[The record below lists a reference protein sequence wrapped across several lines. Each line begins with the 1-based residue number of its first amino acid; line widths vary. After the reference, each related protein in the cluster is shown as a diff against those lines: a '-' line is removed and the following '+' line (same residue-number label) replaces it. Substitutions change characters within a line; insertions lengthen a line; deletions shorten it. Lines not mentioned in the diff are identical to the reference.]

1 MTSRFSKQG
10 EVGYTWEEV
19 LKKKAKVDDAHNTG
33 FPYSKWEPA
42 IIKPDIRGG
51 YMVEIT
57 TKKI

>member
-1 MTSRFSKQG
+1 MTDYFTKPG
-10 EVGYTWEEV
+10 EKGYTWEEI
-19 LKKKAKVDDAHNTG
+19 LIKKAKVDDAHSTG

-51 YMVEIT
+51 YMVEIS